1 MCMMRLEGN
10 ATRTRGTAGEVKA
23 HDDMILMPLLLAAG
37 CWLLAAAVHCRS
49 FCCKL
54 FVSFDSTVTV
64 GTGGAPCGGVMGDRR
79 LRAWVCGTG
88 FV

>member
-1 MCMMRLEGN
+1 MATAAVMCMMRLEGN

-23 HDDMILMPLLLAAG
+23 HDDMIRTDALL
-37 CWLLAAAVHCRS
+37 LLAAAVHCRS

-64 GTGGAPCGGVMGDRR
+64 GTGGAPCGMMGDRR